1 MTIGPHDAMTD
12 CGACTVLHCSTDRPR
27 AAIRLRAINPVQQS
41 QGGDVDVCQGQ
52 VDAPVAEM
60 KLFNGMSRHQRI
72 HFLEE
77 TVNRVRREIS
87 VVAMQWLAIGASGDA
102 VNYPLVKGRRR
113 ALLLTMD
120 LAMEEL
126 ELLHEEEDA
135 QASR

>member
-1 MTIGPHDAMTD
+1 
-12 CGACTVLHCSTDRPR
+12 
-27 AAIRLRAINPVQQS
+27 
-41 QGGDVDVCQGQ
+41 
-52 VDAPVAEM
+52 M

-77 TVNRVRREIS
+77 TANRVRREIS

-102 VNYPLVKGRRR
+102 VNYPLVNGRRR

-126 ELLHEEEDA
+126 ELLHEEEDE